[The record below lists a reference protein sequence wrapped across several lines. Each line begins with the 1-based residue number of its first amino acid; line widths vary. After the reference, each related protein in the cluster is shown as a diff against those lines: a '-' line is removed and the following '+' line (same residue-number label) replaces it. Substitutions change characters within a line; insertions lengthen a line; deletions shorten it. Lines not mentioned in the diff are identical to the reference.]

1 MKIAIHQSPGT
12 PCDPARNLAALR
24 AAAGAA
30 ARKGA
35 SLLICSEM
43 FLTGYNIGKAIVDLS
58 EPADGASARRVAD
71 IAREL
76 GIAVLYGYPER
87 SGDEI
92 YNAALFIGRDGQTL
106 ANYRKTH
113 LFGPI
118 EKGTFEPGQELM
130 SVDFNGLKVGLL
142 ICYDIEFPEA
152 VRTYAVAGID
162 LVAVP
167 TALMKP
173 YENIARSLVPTRAF
187 ENQLFVAYANRCGQ
201 EGDIEYCGLSCV
213 CGPDGADIAR
223 AGSSEELI
231 VAELNLSDRARAKAR
246 FNYINELRPALYK
259 GLTR

>member
-1 MKIAIHQSPGT
+1 M
-12 PCDPARNLAALR
+12 
-24 AAAGAA
+24 
-30 ARKGA
+30 
-35 SLLICSEM
+35 LICPEM
-43 FLTGYNIGKAIVDLS
+43 FLTGYNIGKAISDLP
-58 EPADGASARRVAD
+58 EPANRASARRVTE

-76 GIAVLYGYPER
+76 GIAVLCGYPER

-92 YNAALFIGRDGQTL
+92 YNATLFIGRDGQTL

-118 EKGTFEPGQELM
+118 EKGVFEPAQELM
-130 SVDFNGLKVGLL
+130 SVDFNRLKVGLL
-142 ICYDIEFPEA
+142 ICYDIGFPEA
-152 VRTYAVAGID
+152 VRTYAVADIN

-173 YENIARSLVPTRAF
+173 YESIARSLVPTRAF

-231 VAELNLSDRARAKAR
+231 VAELNLSDRARAKTR